1 MIKKNYANF
10 FFSLDNISHIRVR
23 ALCHAA
29 VFFAHSVLGFVLQ
42 VFLLSFC
49 LIIFPSVNPF
59 GRNAE
64 QKELYTSSDC
74 KLSEKK
80 NNSFSTCLRYVLL
93 IHMFRWKASLNTCHC
108 DASVFIFIMWRLF
121 SKVWLSRLSFLLS
134 FHFCSRLPDPAL
146 GATRKH
152 RCYILPW
159 ALRRRDSLG
168 APT

>member
-1 MIKKNYANF
+1 MINTNYVNL
-10 FFSLDNISHIRVR
+10 FFSLDNISHIRVG

-74 KLSEKK
+74 KLSEKEIILFQPV
-80 NNSFSTCLRYVLL
+80 SFMSSWYTCLGG
-93 IHMFRWKASLNTCHC
+93 K
-108 DASVFIFIMWRLF
+108 
-121 SKVWLSRLSFLLS
+121 
-134 FHFCSRLPDPAL
+134 LP
-146 GATRKH
+146 
-152 RCYILPW
+152 
-159 ALRRRDSLG
+159 
-168 APT
+168 